1 MSTIKQDRKDLEMLL
16 NGISPIEAQPS
27 NTSQAQP
34 SNQPAPSTVSTTATS
49 SVIDKSGSEMGV
61 ENVFEFNYDSIRK
74 GVRKKAR
81 KTVLNISKHILTDDM
96 LEEEYVQDKMEQDIE
111 TLTDLYM
118 QIETNTLMQKALV
131 NTVARGNMMP
141 RYFEVFGQL
150 TEKISSLNKQIVNTE
165 QTIRKTYLDL
175 KFEIRDK
182 KEEEFNLNGQQ
193 SLKLD
198 TTASSNGNVL
208 VTSSLDLIAKAKA
221 KHRETLEKAQ
231 QTTYIE
237 E

>member
-16 NGISPIEAQPS
+16 NGISPIEG
-27 NTSQAQP
+27 TSTPATP
-34 SNQPAPSTVSTTATS
+34 NQSTLVQGPAPQQQQ
-49 SVIDKSGSEMGV
+49 SVIDNAGSEIGV
-61 ENVFEFNYDSIRK
+61 EKVFEFNYESIRK
-74 GVRKKAR
+74 GLRKKAR
-81 KTVLNISKHILTDDM
+81 KTVLNIANHILTETM
-96 LEEEYVQDKMEQDIE
+96 VEEDYVQDKIEQDIE

-118 QIETNTLMQKALV
+118 QVETNTLMQQALV
-131 NTVARGNMMP
+131 STVSKGNLMP

-150 TEKISSLNKQIVNTE
+150 TEKISALNKQVVSTE

-182 KEEEFNLNGQQ
+182 QEEEMG
-193 SLKLD
+193 
-198 TTASSNGNVL
+198 ANGNLALGTTQPTNTGTL

-221 KHRETLEKAQ
+221 KHREAIEAAKE
-231 QTTYIE
+231 TTYVE

>member
-16 NGISPIEAQPS
+16 NGISPIEG
-27 NTSQAQP
+27 TSTPAPQSTVVVQ
-34 SNQPAPSTVSTTATS
+34 QPAAQSTS
-49 SVIDKSGSEMGV
+49 SVIDNAGSEMGV
-61 ENVFEFNYDSIRK
+61 EKVFEFNYESIRK
-74 GVRKKAR
+74 GLRKKAR
-81 KTVLNISKHILTDDM
+81 KTVLNIANHILTEDM
-96 LEEEYVQDKMEQDIE
+96 VEEDYVQDKIEQDIE

-118 QIETNTLMQKALV
+118 QVETNTLMQQALV
-131 NTVARGNMMP
+131 STVSKGNLMP

-150 TEKISSLNKQIVNTE
+150 TEKISALNKQVINTE

-182 KEEEFNLNGQQ
+182 KEEEMSAPGNLLAGPQQ
-193 SLKLD
+193 
-198 TTASSNGNVL
+198 TANSGTL

-221 KHRETLEKAQ
+221 KHREALDKAQ
-231 QTTYIE
+231 ETTYTE

>member
-16 NGISPIEAQPS
+16 NGISPIETPKAPD
-27 NTSQAQP
+27 TSQPAAVVTQP
-34 SNQPAPSTVSTTATS
+34 VTS
-49 SVIDKSGSEMGV
+49 SVVDNAGSEMGV
-61 ENVFEFNYDSIRK
+61 ERAFDFNYDSIRK

-81 KTVLNISKHILTDDM
+81 KTVINIAKHILPDNL
-96 LEEEYVQDKMEQDIE
+96 LEEEYVQDKTEQDIE

-131 NTVARGNMMP
+131 DTVSRGNMMP

-182 KEEEFNLNGQQ
+182 KEEEMSAG
-193 SLKLD
+193 
-198 TTASSNGNVL
+198 GNMTLAAPQKENDLL
-208 VTSSLDLIAKAKA
+208 VTSSVDLINRAKKR
-221 KHRETLEKAQ
+221 HREALENAKE
-231 QTTYIE
+231 TTYIE
-237 E
+237 EQ

>member
-16 NGISPIEAQPS
+16 NGISPIEGTSTPAPQSTVVVQQP
-27 NTSQAQP
+27 AA
-34 SNQPAPSTVSTTATS
+34 QPAPS
-49 SVIDKSGSEMGV
+49 VIDNAGSEMGV
-61 ENVFEFNYDSIRK
+61 EKVFEFNYESIRK
-74 GVRKKAR
+74 GLRKKAR
-81 KTVLNISKHILTDDM
+81 KTVLNIANHILTEDM
-96 LEEEYVQDKMEQDIE
+96 VEEDYVQDKIEQDIE

-118 QIETNTLMQKALV
+118 QVETNTLMQQALV
-131 NTVARGNMMP
+131 STVSKGNLMP

-150 TEKISSLNKQIVNTE
+150 TEKISALNKQVINTE

-182 KEEEFNLNGQQ
+182 KEEQMSAPGNLLAGPQQTANGG
-193 SLKLD
+193 
-198 TTASSNGNVL
+198 TL

-221 KHRETLEKAQ
+221 KHREALEKAQ
-231 QTTYIE
+231 ETTYTE